1 MNRTELKKAILELVR
16 EDEHFAILLAEELS
30 PALNEMIRVDV
41 TRSSY
46 DDFGNGDGAISEL
59 DIDFDNGTLSAMQ
72 EYIRNLIQKNFQDY
86 YQTIFAKNKKMF
98 SETRDAYFEY
108 FNTYAKDLT
117 PNDIGFIEEL
127 DIEFLKVKMK
137 LENIQK
143 VGQQALKEQEKG
155 IPVPYFIRILNVI
168 SEKQDLK

>member
-108 FNTYAKDLT
+108 FNTYVKDLN
-117 PNDIGFIEEL
+117 PNDIGFVGEL
-127 DIEFLKVKMK
+127 DIEFLKVKTK